1 MPTSARFTSTV
12 SPGSSTIGSDLA
24 GGGGTSGLG
33 GGAAGLMVADST
45 GSGASG
51 QIDTDAASP
60 GSFPP
65 SFVGMIQKLL
75 EEQPAQIFLDSNGAL
90 TITRAQSEGV
100 VRLSPYRP
108 DHYSILSSRLSKE
121 TATIHADG
129 PRSVEKEHAHQKRD
143 SALERQLVNFEKDY
157 ADGKIK
163 GTKNLCRRIKAVYR
177 APPEALR
184 HVLNVLEEKGWRV
197 CHCNHQADRCIAR
210 HVKDATE
217 LENVRVITKDSDS
230 VVYEVSTSITLP
242 VGNQW
247 KIFQK
252 QDLMDQHQL
261 PTPAHLLLLGILTT
275 NDYTDGVPFYG
286 LVSSADIVRTFELE
300 ALEELNDQER
310 LQRFKHHITH
320 YSNIVHDNATKVMGT
335 AVRSRTRRRERNPN
349 AAQAPKADEKD
360 VRGSRGLSAS

>member
-12 SPGSSTIGSDLA
+12 SPVSSTIGSDLA

-100 VRLSPYRP
+100 DYR
-108 DHYSILSSRLSKE
+108 HIGLTIHNILSSRLSKE

-143 SALERQLVNFEKDY
+143 SALERQLEKFEKDY
-157 ADGKIK
+157 AEGKIK

-184 HVLNVLEEKGWRV
+184 HVLNILEEKDWRV

-247 KIFQK
+247 KTFQK
-252 QDLMDQHQL
+252 QDLMDNTNSPPR
-261 PTPAHLLLLGILTT
+261 PTFFFS
-275 NDYTDGVPFYG
+275 V
-286 LVSSADIVRTFELE
+286 LE
-300 ALEELNDQER
+300 KLNDQER
-310 LQRFKHHITH
+310 LQTFKHHITH

>member
-242 VGNQW
+242 V
-247 KIFQK
+247 
-252 QDLMDQHQL
+252 
-261 PTPAHLLLLGILTT
+261 
-275 NDYTDGVPFYG
+275 
-286 LVSSADIVRTFELE
+286 
-300 ALEELNDQER
+300 LEELNDQER